1 MSAEQLITRLA
12 LHVSSPKT
20 GEQQDRPR
28 GGIVVKQETG
38 ATAAIGS
45 RANLLTLALVFFATR
60 IFGKTMSD
68 LFH

>member
-1 MSAEQLITRLA
+1 M
-12 LHVSSPKT
+12 
-20 GEQQDRPR
+20 
-28 GGIVVKQETG
+28 VKQETG